1 MLFKSG
7 IKFEVN
13 SPTTLISSSLES
25 PRFIV
30 PPLKVVTPISSDV
43 PSTFKLSFTNKSL
56 PTNKS
61 PPVVVIPPL
70 ELSVDI
76 PVTINESKVTKPSS
90 NIEFEVIVTPVP
102 TFN

>member
-1 MLFKSG
+1 M
-7 IKFEVN
+7 
-13 SPTTLISSSLES
+13 
-25 PRFIV
+25 
-30 PPLKVVTPISSDV
+30 TPISSDV

-76 PVTINESKVTKPSS
+76 PVTINESKVAKPSS

-102 TFN
+102 TSIFSFDPSIIIPVAPKMSGLKVAMPLKFKLFKLL